1 MIYAP
6 IARWLMVAP
15 TTPARSDW
23 KDAMEREPEQAVAAL
38 VAAFSEGRLDDYFG
52 CFAPDATFVFYTAPE
67 RLMSVEEYRALWDQW
82 VADDGFRVV
91 SCRTSDT
98 NVQRFGD
105 MAVVT
110 HSVETRISTNE
121 GEDTVLE
128 RETIVMAR
136 GADDHWLGVHEH
148 LSPQPE
154 APPTD
159 QSP

>member
-1 MIYAP
+1 MDTDVT
-6 IARWLMVAP
+6 R
-15 TTPARSDW
+15 
-23 KDAMEREPEQAVAAL
+23 AVTAI
-38 VAAFSEGRLDDYFG
+38 VEAFGDGRLDDYFG
-52 CFAPDATFVFYTAPE
+52 CFAPDATFVFYTTPE
-67 RLMSVEEYRALWDQW
+67 RLMSVEEYRALWDRW

-98 NVQRFGD
+98 YVQRFGD

-121 GEDTVLE
+121 GEDTMQE

-136 GADDHWLGVHEH
+136 GADGRWLGVHEH

-154 APPTD
+154 SSDDD